1 MCSNG
6 DDDVASIKCN
16 YSWKYIFLGF
26 LSIEQFSFVQVNL
39 KRNPVILNFE
49 DPKWLFI
56 PWKCKIHNWMSALIS
71 RYIFICLV
79 TLQIGKS
86 AFLLIVEGFV
96 MVKENWFLR
105 KLHENKKTQR
115 KPFVNFLNSESDQ
128 HLVSLYHYNAESL
141 IKIMSTKEMISNLSF
156 HF

>member
-1 MCSNG
+1 
-6 DDDVASIKCN
+6 
-16 YSWKYIFLGF
+16 
-26 LSIEQFSFVQVNL
+26 
-39 KRNPVILNFE
+39 
-49 DPKWLFI
+49 
-56 PWKCKIHNWMSALIS
+56 MSAMIL

-79 TLQIGKS
+79 TLQIRKS
-86 AFLLIVEGFV
+86 AFLLIIEGFV

-128 HLVSLYHYNAESL
+128 HLVSPYHYNAESL

-156 HF
+156 HC